1 MRLLFAGTPAFALPC
16 LDALVDAGHPPLA
29 VYTQPDRPAGRGR
42 RLAHSPVKQRALDL
56 GLPVCQPP
64 TLRESEAQA
73 ELAAWQPDVL
83 IVVAY
88 GLILPQAVLETPT
101 EGCWNVHASLLP
113 RWRGAAPIQRA
124 LLAGDDQTGVC
135 LMQMARGLDTG
146 PVMLSRACPIEPR
159 ETAATLHDKLAA
171 LGAAVLVE
179 GLRALLAGKLPP
191 AQPQPDEGV
200 TYAHKI
206 ERADAQVDW
215 QQSAVAIDCQVR
227 ALAGWPVADADLMGE
242 PIKLHEAEPCE
253 GQGPAGTVLRAD
265 RHGLEVACGQGA
277 LRLLRLQRPGGR
289 VLDAQSY
296 LNARQQLRQA
306 PRS

>member
-64 TLRESEAQA
+64 TLREAEAQA